1 MALNN
6 TYSFDE
12 FLNWRNNVNFYADD
26 TFLQKVAMHFAGSD
40 FPRLDIEARRL
51 SELTSFKWRD
61 ISDDIAWPHNR
72 IFMQH
77 YDGHNHRIDRIV
89 RPKALEEMEKEVF
102 SQGLFSS
109 KTSPWERLIKMIL
122 IYENGEAGIDCP
134 LVCTEGLVALLEKY
148 HDHPEL
154 EKILQH
160 CKEGMDGNFAIGAQY
175 LSEIHG
181 GSDVAANDLEAV
193 EEGDH
198 WRLYGKKFFC
208 SATHADYVVIT
219 ARPKGSEHV
228 GLFVMPSW
236 IDKKNEKRN
245 NYTIDRLKW
254 KLGTAE
260 LPTAEI
266 TFNGTIAYQTGH
278 IQRGVANVVGIV
290 LTHSRLTV
298 GLSAAAA
305 MIRAAREATAYAN
318 FRTAFGFP
326 INQFPLLKRQL
337 NEINLYAKRTLAGAF
352 KIYEMFQ
359 SLPGGLK
366 GGLTTDEDIA
376 TQQKRFRVRILIM
389 LQKIVASWDATDV
402 LRKAISVFG
411 GHGVMEDFSSLPRLF
426 RDMMINE
433 LWEGPRNVLLT
444 QIYRDMQRAASWYPV
459 KQCINDL
466 LYNADS
472 CVIDDVTAA
481 FDRCLSSN
489 FIYPGQDNDE
499 LCLLWEEAAHKLLHE
514 FQNCALHEVEAA
526 REDAALAGK

>member
-1 MALNN
+1 MALNTSYN
-6 TYSFDE
+6 FDE
-12 FLNWRNNVNFYADD
+12 YLEWRKNVDYYADD
-26 TFLQKVAMHFAGSD
+26 PFLQKVTYYFAKDD
-40 FPRLDIEARRL
+40 FEKVDQAARKL
-51 SELTSFKWRD
+51 SKLASYRWRD
-61 ISDDIAWPHNR
+61 IADTIAQPHNR

-89 RPKALEEMEKEVF
+89 RPKELEEMEKEVF
-102 SQGLFSS
+102 GQGLFSS
-109 KTSPWERLIKMIL
+109 KTSPWERLVKLIL
-122 IYENGEAGIDCP
+122 IYENGEAGIACP
-134 LVCTEGLVALLEKY
+134 LVCTEGLIALLEKY
-148 HDHPEL
+148 HDHPKL

-160 CKEGMDGNFAIGAQY
+160 CKEGIDGEFAIGAQY
-175 LSEIHG
+175 LSEIQG

-193 EEGDH
+193 DNGDH
-198 WRLYGKKFFC
+198 WLLYGKKFFC

-236 IDKKNEKRN
+236 SDKTNEKRN
-245 NYTIDRLKW
+245 GYTIDRLKW

-266 TFNGTIAYQTGH
+266 TFNGAIAYKAGP
-278 IQRGVANVVGIV
+278 IERGIANVVGIV

-305 MIRAAREATAYAN
+305 MIRASREATQYAQ
-318 FRTAFGFP
+318 FRNAFGFP

-337 NEINLYAKRTLAGAF
+337 DEINHYAQRTLAGAF

-366 GGLTTDEDIA
+366 GGLVTDEDVEI
-376 TQQKRFRVRILIM
+376 QRKRFRVRILIM
-389 LQKIVASWDATDV
+389 LQKIVASWDATDI

-444 QIYRDMQRAASWYPV
+444 QIYRDIQRASSWYPV
-459 KQCINDL
+459 HDFIHDL
-466 LYNADS
+466 IYNANS
-472 CVIDDVTAA
+472 KSINEIAA
-481 FDRCLSSN
+481 SFTECLQSN
-489 FIYPGQDNDE
+489 FIYPGQENDH
-499 LCLLWEEAAHKLLHE
+499 LCIMWEHACHNLLHE
-514 FQNCALHEVEAA
+514 FQICALHEVE
-526 REDAALAGK
+526 DAHMAISLRK

>member
-26 TFLQKVAMHFAGSD
+26 PFLQKVAMHFAGND
-40 FPRLDIEARRL
+40 FPQLDAEARRL
-51 SELTSFKWRD
+51 SKLASFSWRD

-89 RPKALEEMEKEVF
+89 RPKALEEMEKQVF

-122 IYENGEAGIDCP
+122 IYENGEAGIACP
-134 LVCTEGLVALLEKY
+134 LVCTEGLVALLERY

-236 IDKKNEKRN
+236 LDKQNEKRN

-266 TFNGTIAYQTGH
+266 TFNGTIAYKTGAV
-278 IQRGVANVVGIV
+278 QRGVANVVGIV

-326 INQFPLLKRQL
+326 INQFPLLKRQ
-337 NEINLYAKRTLAGAF
+337 
-352 KIYEMFQ
+352 
-359 SLPGGLK
+359 
-366 GGLTTDEDIA
+366 
-376 TQQKRFRVRILIM
+376 
-389 LQKIVASWDATDV
+389 
-402 LRKAISVFG
+402 
-411 GHGVMEDFSSLPRLF
+411 
-426 RDMMINE
+426 
-433 LWEGPRNVLLT
+433 
-444 QIYRDMQRAASWYPV
+444 
-459 KQCINDL
+459 
-466 LYNADS
+466 
-472 CVIDDVTAA
+472 
-481 FDRCLSSN
+481 
-489 FIYPGQDNDE
+489 
-499 LCLLWEEAAHKLLHE
+499 
-514 FQNCALHEVEAA
+514 
-526 REDAALAGK
+526 

>member
-1 MALNN
+1 MALNT

-12 FLNWRNNVNFYADD
+12 YLKWRNNADYYADD
-26 TFLQKVAMHFAGSD
+26 IFLQKVTRYFAKED
-40 FPRLDIEARRL
+40 FEKVDSSARELSRLASYR
-51 SELTSFKWRD
+51 WRD
-61 ISDDIAWPHNR
+61 IADEIAQPHNR

-102 SQGLFSS
+102 GQGIFSS
-109 KTSPWERLIKMIL
+109 KTLPWERLVKLIL
-122 IYENGEAGIDCP
+122 IYENGEAGIACP
-134 LVCTEGLVALLEKY
+134 LVCTEGLIALLEQY

-154 EKILQH
+154 NKILNH
-160 CKEGMDGNFAIGAQY
+160 CKEGLDGDFGIGAQY
-175 LSEIHG
+175 LSEIQG

-219 ARPKGSEHV
+219 ARPAGSEHV

-266 TFNGTIAYQTGH
+266 TFNGAIAYKTGPVE
-278 IQRGVANVVGIV
+278 RGIANVVGIV

-298 GLSAAAA
+298 GLSAAAG
-305 MIRAAREATAYAN
+305 MIRAAREATQYAS

-326 INQFPLLKRQL
+326 INQFPFLKRQI
-337 NEINLYAKRTLAGAF
+337 NEINHYAQRTLAGAF
-352 KIYEMFQ
+352 KIYDLFQ
-359 SLPGGLK
+359 LLPGGLK
-366 GGLTTDEDIA
+366 GGLVTDENIDI
-376 TQQKRFRVRILIM
+376 QKLRFRVRILIM
-389 LQKIVASWDATDV
+389 LQKIVASWDATDI

-426 RDMMINE
+426 RDGMINE

-444 QIYRDMQRAASWYPV
+444 QMYRDMQRASLWYPV
-459 KQCINDL
+459 HNLIYDL
-466 LYNADS
+466 LYNTS
-472 CVIDDVTAA
+472 ENVVNEIAA
-481 FDRCLSSN
+481 PFTECLQSN
-489 FIYPGQDNDE
+489 FIYPGQGNE
-499 LCLLWEEAAHKLLHE
+499 HLCTVWENACHNLLHE
-514 FQNCALHEVEAA
+514 FQNCALCEVEQA
-526 REDAALAGK
+526 REIASFRK

>member
-1 MALNN
+1 MALNT
-6 TYSFDE
+6 TYNFDE
-12 FLNWRNNVNFYADD
+12 YLQWRNNIDYYADD
-26 TFLQKVAMHFAGSD
+26 PFLQKVTRYFAGND
-40 FPRLDIEARRL
+40 FEIIDTRTRKL
-51 SELTSFKWRD
+51 SQLASFRWRD
-61 ISDDIAWPHNR
+61 ISDEIAQPHNR
-72 IFMQH
+72 IFIQH
-77 YDGHNHRIDRIV
+77 YDGHNHRIDRII

-102 SQGLFSS
+102 GHGIFSS
-109 KTSPWERLIKMIL
+109 KTLPWERLVKLII
-122 IYENGEAGIDCP
+122 IYENGEAGIACP
-134 LVCTEGLVALLEKY
+134 LVCTEGLVALLEQY

-154 EKILQH
+154 EKILHH
-160 CKEGMDGNFAIGAQY
+160 CKEGIDGDFGIGAQY
-175 LSEIHG
+175 LSEIQG

-193 EEGDH
+193 ESGNH
-198 WRLYGKKFFC
+198 WLLYGKKFFC

-219 ARPKGSEHV
+219 ARPAGSAHV

-236 IDKKNEKRN
+236 IDKRAQKRN
-245 NYTIDRLKW
+245 GYTIDRLKW

-266 TFNGTIAYQTGH
+266 TFNGAFAYKVGP
-278 IQRGVANVVGIV
+278 IERGIANVVGVV

-305 MIRAAREATAYAN
+305 MIRAAREATQYAR

-337 NEINLYAKRTLAGAF
+337 DEINLYAKRTLAGAF
-352 KIYEMFQ
+352 KIYEQFQ

-366 GGLTTDEDIA
+366 GGLVTNEDVEI
-376 TQQKRFRVRILIM
+376 QRKRFRVRILIM

-444 QIYRDMQRAASWYPV
+444 QIYRDIQRASSWYPV
-459 KQCINDL
+459 NEVINDI
-466 LYNADS
+466 LYNAERNTVQNITES
-472 CVIDDVTAA
+472 FSECIQ
-481 FDRCLSSN
+481 SN
-489 FIYPGQDNDE
+489 FIYPGCENTQ
-499 LCLLWEEAAHKLLHE
+499 LCLLWENSCHNLLHE
-514 FQNCALHEVEAA
+514 FQNCALHEVEAQVLTSL
-526 REDAALAGK
+526 RK